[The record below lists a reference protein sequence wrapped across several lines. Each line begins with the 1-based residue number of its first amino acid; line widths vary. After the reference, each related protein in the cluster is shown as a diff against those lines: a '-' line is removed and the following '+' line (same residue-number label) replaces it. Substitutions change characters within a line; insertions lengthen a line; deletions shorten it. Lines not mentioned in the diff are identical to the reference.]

1 MKAVRQ
7 HGTRAMYVAE
17 KCRCDACRAANRK
30 YAQLRSQ
37 KQADQAV
44 QFLSEVVPAPQ
55 VWTLPDGTKQVRH
68 YKRACPGIDG
78 LPCKTH
84 SHLRKDST
92 GGICSNCRERLKTFV
107 TVLAHKTREH
117 ILFLSQNGVGEEAV
131 HQASGVANCIIRDI
145 RQGKQQAVLPETEK
159 RILSVTLAAALPHA
173 LVPGQEVW
181 KKVTELRS
189 KGGMTKG
196 EIAQALGNKTPALQ
210 LKKKQMTA
218 KSARKVERL
227 HKELYVALE
236 MEKAIEELCADCGYS
251 HAREARMKRVKRML
265 PCTFADIYTAYPCTY
280 PAEGNVKDSPAS
292 RMLYRDLH
300 DLGASVRDGVW
311 ALGGAKAAPPVG
323 EDYEDGN
330 VSTSL

>member
-30 YAQLRSQ
+30 YAQQRSQ

-55 VWTLPDGTKQVRH
+55 LWTTPSGEKKVRH
-68 YKRACPGIDG
+68 YKRACPGIMG
-78 LPCKTH
+78 EPCKTH

-92 GGICSNCRERLKTFV
+92 GGICSNCRERLPTFEV
-107 TVLAHKTREH
+107 VMAHKAREH

-131 HQASGVANCIIRDI
+131 HQACGVANCVIRDI
-145 RQGKQQAVLPETEK
+145 RQGKQMNVMPETEK

-181 KKVTELRS
+181 KKVTELRA

-196 EIAQALGNKTPALQ
+196 EIAMALGNKKPALQ

-236 MEKAIEELCADCGYS
+236 IEKEIEDLCADCGYS

-265 PCTFADIYTAYPCTY
+265 PCTFQDIYMAYPCTY
-280 PAEGNVKDSPAS
+280 PAEGNAQASPAS

-300 DLGASVRDGVW
+300 DLGAAPRDGVW
-311 ALGGAKAAPPVG
+311 ALGGAKAGPPEAEG
-323 EDYEDGN
+323 YEDGN
-330 VSTSL
+330 VPISL

>member
-17 KCRCDACRAANRK
+17 KCRCDACRGANRK
-30 YAQLRSQ
+30 YQQTRAQ
-37 KQADQAV
+37 KQADLAVQVLAQAV
-44 QFLSEVVPAPQ
+44 PSPQLWKAPS
-55 VWTLPDGTKQVRH
+55 GEMKIRR
-68 YKRACPGIDG
+68 YRRACVGIDG
-78 LPCKTH
+78 RPCKTN
-84 SHLRKDST
+84 SHLRKDSV

-159 RILSVTLAAALPHA
+159 RILAVTLAAALPHA
-173 LVPGQEVW
+173 LVHGQEVW

-196 EIAQALGNKTPALQ
+196 EIAKALGNKTPALQ
-210 LKKKQMTA
+210 LKKKKMTA

-227 HKELYVALE
+227 HKALYVALE
-236 MEKAIEELCADCGYS
+236 MEKGIEDLCADCGYS

-265 PCTFADIYTAYPCTY
+265 PCTHRDIYTAYPCTY
-280 PAEGNVKDSPAS
+280 PAEGNAQASPAA

-300 DLGASVRDGVW
+300 DLGATQRDGIW
-311 ALGGAKAAPPVG
+311 SIEKAKAGTPVG
-323 EDYEDGN
+323 EGYEDGN
-330 VSTSL
+330 VSTST